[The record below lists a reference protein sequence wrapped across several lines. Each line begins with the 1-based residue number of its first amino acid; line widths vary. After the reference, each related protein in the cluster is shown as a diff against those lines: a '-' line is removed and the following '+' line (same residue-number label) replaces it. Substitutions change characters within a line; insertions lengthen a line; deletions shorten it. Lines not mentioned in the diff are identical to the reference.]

1 MNFSWNFNSEGRFRS
16 FAHTSFENEMETTLE
31 VVQGIDDAEQVIVH
45 FDLDCFFVQV
55 ERKRYPRLMGKPMVV
70 HQHKDIISAS
80 YEGKGLI
87 FLI

>member
-1 MNFSWNFNSEGRFRS
+1 
-16 FAHTSFENEMETTLE
+16 METTLE